1 MIDEHKAAAERDKTA
16 KHLAGR
22 AIMAMRAG
30 FPIVSFTVHTGSAA
44 ESGIV
49 CDWKQC
55 RAEYSDDVTL
65 IRRAFAFVY
74 IGTILDQADASEI
87 PQELLSEIKADQ
99 SQSQDIRETAAQW
112 GGAASVMDTN
122 PFAHVGYKL
131 ASQIARLDEALI
143 SELATELAQR
153 SSLEE
158 AW

>member
-1 MIDEHKAAAERDKTA
+1 MNDEHKAAAERDKTA

-30 FPIVSFTVHTGSAA
+30 FPIVSLTVHTGSAA

-74 IGTILDQADASEI
+74 IGTILDQADESGI
-87 PQELLSEIKADQ
+87 PEELLSEIKADQ
-99 SQSQDIRETAAQW
+99 SQSQDIRETAAQRGDCRFRHGYEPIRSRGIQSVLSVSFP
-112 GGAASVMDTN
+112 GG
-122 PFAHVGYKL
+122 
-131 ASQIARLDEALI
+131 
-143 SELATELAQR
+143 R
-153 SSLEE
+153 S
-158 AW
+158 